1 MLFPQIGTYSGWYFW
16 LNLSFFGLSHQLM
29 QFVRQFSVIINE
41 HLRETSRDLHKHD
54 VIFFILSPFYWILS
68 QFWAENDIFGDL
80 HECPLSFMI
89 FWITF
94 WHSYYS
100 RGSKKDQNGRKFVKK
115 PSNFWWIFGYY
126 QHFRNPYY
134 CVNHKK
140 SSKKSQK
147 IEKTHLKSCKL
158 LKMLC
163 SAKNQNFL

>member
-1 MLFPQIGTYSGWYFW
+1 MSIWEKRLAICINIMSFSSFWAHFIENPSNYF
-16 LNLSFFGLSHQLM
+16 NN
-29 QFVRQFSVIINE
+29 V
-41 HLRETSRDLHKHD
+41 
-54 VIFFILSPFYWILS
+54 S

-126 QHFRNPYY
+126 QHFGNPYY

-140 SSKKSQK
+140 WSKKSQK
-147 IEKTHLKSCKL
+147 IEKTHLKLRKL
-158 LKMLC
+158 LKILF